1 MLFPDGG
8 PECGRTNISNRF
20 SVAKEGV
27 LAAKIHN
34 DPRIFRM
41 APRMKDCVHAVC
53 DSSGDQLKPHA
64 AGESR

>member
-1 MLFPDGG
+1 MRPDKYKQW
-8 PECGRTNISNRF
+8 F

-27 LAAKIHN
+27 LAAKTYN
-34 DPRIFRM
+34 DPRISRK
-41 APRMKDCVHAVC
+41 ALRIKDCVHAVC